1 MKRKVI
7 LSIIALLLILEACTQ
22 TEKTVWKTEPVF
34 KIPESVFYDVSSK
47 RIYVSN
53 INGRPAEKNGNGFIS
68 VLDENGKVINLK
80 WVDGLNAP
88 KGIAKQN
95 NKLFVTDIDRIAEID
110 IDKSRIVMYYSVP
123 GASFLNDIVATD
135 NGNIYISD
143 SDKGVVFMLDKKG
156 NVSLRFKGEMLKG
169 ANGLAMENGKLLV
182 GTYNGIVE
190 IDTHTKKTSLL
201 VKHKGMID
209 GLIPLG
215 EGKYVIS
222 DWKGKVEI
230 LQKNKNP
237 ETLINTT
244 DKNINAADLGFIPGK
259 EIILIPTFFDNRVI
273 AIKIQ
278 NL

>member
-22 TEKTVWKTEPVF
+22 TEKMLWKTEPVF

-110 IDKSRIVMYYSVP
+110 IDKSRIVMYYPVP

-259 EIILIPTFFDNRVI
+259 EIILIPTFFDNRIMAV
-273 AIKIQ
+273 KM
-278 NL
+278 